1 MHLIFEKKYYTTIKQ
16 PVSKRP
22 AYLDKDLNCFWL
34 HHGNPYMKLG
44 PYKFELKNKEPEIAY
59 VHDMVSK
66 AEMERI
72 KAGKINAGEID

>member
-1 MHLIFEKKYYTTIKQ
+1 
-16 PVSKRP
+16 
-22 AYLDKDLNCFWL
+22 
-34 HHGNPYMKLG
+34 MKLG